1 MPIFY
6 TLIGGDAL
14 SSHPL
19 YFVLLVFV
27 SGPEMT
33 PRVQLS
39 ISRFGFWQ
47 TTVFR
52 KTISFE
58 LRFKILDQ
66 LVPVAHVNDF
76 ESKSLT

>member
-14 SSHPL
+14 SSPPL

-27 SGPEMT
+27 SGPKMT

-39 ISRFGFWQ
+39 LSRFGCWQ

-58 LRFKILDQ
+58 L
-66 LVPVAHVNDF
+66 
-76 ESKSLT
+76 